1 MMNADG
7 ILKLKE
13 ALDYSAKEKDPQE
26 RVRRFCCSLAG
37 AIQAEAPDIAD
48 RIIDMV
54 SEVEG

>member
-7 ILKLKE
+7 ILKIKE
-13 ALDYSAKEKDPQE
+13 ALDYSAKAGEPSEK
-26 RVRRFCCSLAG
+26 VRKFLCALAG
-37 AIQAEAPDIAD
+37 AIQAEAPEIAD